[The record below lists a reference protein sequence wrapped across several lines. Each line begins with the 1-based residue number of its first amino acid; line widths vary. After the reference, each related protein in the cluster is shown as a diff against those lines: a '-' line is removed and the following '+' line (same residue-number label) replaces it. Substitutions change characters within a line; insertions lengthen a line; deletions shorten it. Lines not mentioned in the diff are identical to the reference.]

1 MTMVEG
7 RERSPS
13 PLAPRQ
19 RARRSERVQQRRAS
33 RRKRWLIAA
42 GIALGL
48 AVLGTGAWYLAW
60 RTDLLAIKQVEVLGV
75 EGKLRQAVG
84 ESANV
89 PMGLPLVELQTAAL
103 ESRIESIEWVR
114 DATVRPSWPRAVLIT
129 VEQRQALGQD
139 WETGLAIDVDGTLFT
154 PADGPPRGL
163 PVVRASDIGR
173 TEALRALEQVPA
185 DLVSRI
191 TMVSAVTRDDIRFTL
206 QTGAVVRW
214 GSAEQGALKAEVLTA
229 LLKRRALVYDVS
241 SPLMPTTRGERT
253 AAR

>member
-1 MTMVEG
+1 
-7 RERSPS
+7 
-13 PLAPRQ
+13 
-19 RARRSERVQQRRAS
+19 
-33 RRKRWLIAA
+33 
-42 GIALGL
+42 
-48 AVLGTGAWYLAW
+48 
-60 RTDLLAIKQVEVLGV
+60 V

-114 DATVRPSWPRAVLIT
+114 DATVRPSWPRTVLIT

-229 LLKRRALVYDVS
+229 LLRRRALVYGVS